1 MEGIFNEKLELT
13 VKKTYLRSL
22 AIKRNNTI
30 FSYQMKATL
39 LLFLCLIFQY
49 KKKKEK
55 LVNCFFCYGAKNTSK
70 KCGEN
75 LRGSIG
81 G

>member
-22 AIKRNNTI
+22 DIKDKRNNTI

-49 KKKKEK
+49 KKKKTKTGKLFLLLWSEK
-55 LVNCFFCYGAKNTSK
+55 YF
-70 KCGEN
+70 
-75 LRGSIG
+75 
-81 G
+81 